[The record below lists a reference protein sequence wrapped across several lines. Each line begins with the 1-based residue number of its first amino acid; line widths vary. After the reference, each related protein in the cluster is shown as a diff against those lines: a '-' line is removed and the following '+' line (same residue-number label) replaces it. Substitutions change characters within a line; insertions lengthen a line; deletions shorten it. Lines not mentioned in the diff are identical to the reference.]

1 MKTEFTK
8 RVLSSIIIAPIAL
21 FFIFKGSVFFDFFL
35 CVIFFVTVFEWL
47 KMSKKLKMIKFFGI
61 LFLFL
66 SILNAY
72 FLRNTYGA
80 EIFVFVILISI
91 LTDLGGYIFG
101 KIFKGPKLTKISP
114 NKTYSGAIGSLIV
127 SLIGSLIYIEYI
139 SNSSLLSFQNGYA
152 PHSVEH
158 IFLTLFIILVIS
170 LISQI
175 GDLTISY
182 FKRLAK
188 IKDTG
193 SILPGHGG
201 LLDRID
207 GIIFAI
213 PFSYIIFNFT
223 IY

>member
-152 PHSVEH
+152 PHSIEH
-158 IFLTLFIILVIS
+158 ILLTLFIILVIS